1 MFYEDYIS
9 AQNQYAKGIFQ
20 IKQDTYNPK
29 VEIQNEPAL
38 HMNKVSLSFRFTFSR
53 EGNLLEKIEESS
65 KGKSRLQFFYNNSN
79 QLIRIVKS
87 ELYSNK
93 LLGETTLSYNCNNKV
108 ELETY
113 TEYESYNSV
122 KIEQQI
128 HNYSENIDT
137 IRYTSDSDFFE
148 NGTYT
153 VCYDNKNRIIEEKL
167 ERDIDGIVYWN
178 KFEFDDKA
186 NTIKTFDIN
195 EDSGKTELCYLE
207 TLNEKNIEISY
218 ECFEGKGW
226 KKQFHHEYDK
236 NGNWVQMHSF
246 IDDTLQYHII
256 REITY
261 YE

>member
-137 IRYTSDSDFFE
+137 IRYTSDSDFLRMVPIQFV
-148 NGTYT
+148 T
-153 VCYDNKNRIIEEKL
+153 IIK
-167 ERDIDGIVYWN
+167 I
-178 KFEFDDKA
+178 
-186 NTIKTFDIN
+186 
-195 EDSGKTELCYLE
+195 ELLR
-207 TLNEKNIEISY
+207 KS
-218 ECFEGKGW
+218 
-226 KKQFHHEYDK
+226 
-236 NGNWVQMHSF
+236 
-246 IDDTLQYHII
+246 
-256 REITY
+256 
-261 YE
+261 